1 MNTLSRRSG
10 VLLDVARLDY
20 ELARRGATQRD
31 LAKIA
36 GVPEVTISR
45 GRHGR
50 HLRES
55 TLRRLTTA
63 LLEMPVLAGA
73 ELLIRN
79 EPVAVSGI
87 ARTKKTGAG
96 SADGSSQKKTAG
108 RAEHR
113 QAAKRMEGRTSATSA
128 E

>member
-1 MNTLSRRSG
+1 MDKTLSRRSG

-31 LAKIA
+31 LAKVA

-73 ELLIRN
+73 ELLIRT
-79 EPVAVSGI
+79 EPVVV
-87 ARTKKTGAG
+87 TG
-96 SADGSSQKKTAG
+96 SADDASQKKTAG
-108 RAEHR
+108 RARHR